1 MPVDSKVTTVES
13 FARQC
18 HGQMIPL
25 NKTFS
30 YFSALP
36 LEETALRKL
45 LYEPIAAVPPKV
57 GDTLPNV
64 VFVLVPFLE
73 KKKLAGVG
81 DGRNGG
87 QRRAATTPGI
97 SFDPPRATRRVYAAT
112 IGFKEQ
118 DFLFLAIKDEKVT
131 DCHYSLYGAL
141 AALLSRRLQQK
152 SVSGFHDLVRDELS
166 AEAHGEI
173 DEKSWRLKEQ
183 LIRRQSDPTRRTKL
197 LENYC
202 RQALEDTLTLYLHGL
217 CCDIDIEA
225 GPRQLTSPRIRR
237 RLELLRQVLPPP
249 KDRALFPEELP
260 KPAPKG

>member
-1 MPVDSKVTTVES
+1 MRVDSKVTTVES

-18 HGQMIPL
+18 HGRMIPL

-45 LYEPIAAVPPKV
+45 LYEPIAAVPPRV
-57 GDTLPNV
+57 GDTLPNLA
-64 VFVLVPFLE
+64 FVLVPFLE
-73 KKKLAGVG
+73 KHKLTAAGEG
-81 DGRNGG
+81 GNRG
-87 QRRAATTPGI
+87 QRRAGTTPGVT
-97 SFDPPRATRRVYAAT
+97 FDPPAATRRIYSAT

-118 DFLFLAIKDEKVT
+118 DFLFLAIKDEEVT

-141 AALLSRRLQQK
+141 AALLSRRLEQA
-152 SVSGFHDLVRDELS
+152 SVSGFHDLVRDELA

-173 DEKSWRLKEQ
+173 DERSWRLKEQ
-183 LIRRQSDPTRRTKL
+183 LIRRQRDPTRPTKL

-225 GPRQLTSPRIRR
+225 GPRQLASPRIRR

-249 KDRALFPEELP
+249 KGRALFPEDLS
-260 KPAPKG
+260 KQH